1 MNAIRRLP
9 HGMAAELTPPCAS
22 RRIDSMLRSG
32 AMRPL
37 LLGTALAALLGA
49 DPAAADLW
57 RWIDADGVPRYTHDP
72 DRVPSAQR
80 STLGRVEPGMTPTP
94 QREPAVAKPPA
105 IFAPPGDPALATDPW
120 NEPERARAIEGEV
133 VVEV

>member
-49 DPAAADLW
+49 DPAA
-57 RWIDADGVPRYTHDP
+57 P

-80 STLGRVEPGMTPTP
+80 STLVRVEPGMTPTP